1 MRFSIILSA
10 ALVACASAQQPA
22 CPQCYEIDEVA
33 PYEPPRR
40 MIILCD
46 QPDASAPEPEPEYP
60 PPDSGEPFA
69 RVF

>member
-1 MRFSIILSA
+1 MKLYAFFA
-10 ALVACASAQQPA
+10 VVAVACASNAPEPA
-22 CPQCYEIDEVA
+22 CPKCYEIDEVA

-46 QPDASAPEPEPEYP
+46 EPDASAPEPEYP
-60 PPDSGEPFA
+60 PPDSGDPFS